1 MASQGAAASW
11 LAAGRPATSK
21 KQQPSQWFSHGF
33 CTHSST
39 MKSIQG
45 HWMLFLIIVLCTT
58 TFTSSLLISRSDQW
72 KESQSVQRL
81 RSNHDNSLILGA
93 RNKTWAE
100 SRHLSPLIHHS
111 YLQIQAAVQTSYT
124 ISVGNTHDG
133 VANSNACSTTALLS
147 TCNLRSA
154 WALCLSKVRAV
165 TCPSSASQAVSV
177 TCAIIL
183 PTSSSIAFKSG
194 NGGAMTLSAL
204 SSWASTCKNT
214 LGNTELLQPS

>member
-1 MASQGAAASW
+1 MV
-11 LAAGRPATSK
+11 
-21 KQQPSQWFSHGF
+21 FSI
-33 CTHSST
+33 
-39 MKSIQG
+39 MKSIRMN
-45 HWMLFLIIVLCTT
+45 WMLFFIIILYSAR
-58 TFTSSLLISRSDQW
+58 FTLPRPDQW
-72 KESQSVQRL
+72 KESQRVRL
-81 RSNHDNSLILGA
+81 LTSQDLGA

-124 ISVGNTHDG
+124 ISVGSTHDG
-133 VANSNACSTTALLS
+133 AANSIACSTTTLLS

-154 WALCLSKVRAV
+154 WALCMSLVRAV
-165 TCPSSASQAVSV
+165 TCPSSASLAVSV
-177 TCAIIL
+177 TCAIVL

-214 LGNTELLQPS
+214 LGKTRSLHLHHSIVM

>member
-1 MASQGAAASW
+1 
-11 LAAGRPATSK
+11 
-21 KQQPSQWFSHGF
+21 
-33 CTHSST
+33 
-39 MKSIQG
+39 
-45 HWMLFLIIVLCTT
+45 MLFFIIILCTT
-58 TFTSSLLISRSDQW
+58 TFTLPQPDQW
-72 KESQSVQRL
+72 KESQSIVR
-81 RSNHDNSLILGA
+81 RHSNQDIGA

-100 SRHLSPLIHHS
+100 SKHLSPLIHHS

-133 VANSNACSTTALLS
+133 TANSNACSTTASLS

-154 WALCLSKVRAV
+154 WALCMSLVRAV

-177 TCAIIL
+177 TCAIVL

>member
-1 MASQGAAASW
+1 
-11 LAAGRPATSK
+11 
-21 KQQPSQWFSHGF
+21 
-33 CTHSST
+33 
-39 MKSIQG
+39 
-45 HWMLFLIIVLCTT
+45 MLFFIIILCTT
-58 TFTSSLLISRSDQW
+58 TFTSPQPDQW
-72 KESQSVQRL
+72 KESQSIRRFTSQ
-81 RSNHDNSLILGA
+81 DIGA
-93 RNKTWAE
+93 RNKTWIE
-100 SRHLSPLIHHS
+100 PRHLSPLIHHS
-111 YLQIQAAVQTSYT
+111 YLQIQATVQTSYT
-124 ISVGNTHDG
+124 ISVGSTHDG
-133 VANSNACSTTALLS
+133 TANSNACSTTALLS

-214 LGNTELLQPS
+214 LGNTQSPQLSKPTRPCHFICLTY

>member
-1 MASQGAAASW
+1 
-11 LAAGRPATSK
+11 
-21 KQQPSQWFSHGF
+21 
-33 CTHSST
+33 
-39 MKSIQG
+39 
-45 HWMLFLIIVLCTT
+45 MLFFIIILCTT
-58 TFTSSLLISRSDQW
+58 FTLPSTLLRHDQW
-72 KESQSVQRL
+72 KESLSKQR
-81 RSNHDNSLILGA
+81 HTKQDTSLILGA

-100 SRHLSPLIHHS
+100 TRHLSPLIHQS
-111 YLQIQAAVQTSYT
+111 YLQIQTTVQTNYN

-133 VANSNACSTTALLS
+133 TANSNACSTTALLS

-177 TCAIIL
+177 TCAIVL

-204 SSWASTCKNT
+204 SSWASTCNNT
-214 LGNTELLQPS
+214 LGNTKSLLLSHLLDPIIT